1 MPLKPR
7 LKPREAEPEHPAV
20 DPWNVLLDEFEAQVR
35 LLLDNGL
42 APQLRTRLDRLLPL
56 GTAAATTVAKP
67 SKADLDPMVLSV
79 VLVTCRQM
87 ERLKLTAD
95 QHQAIGRLKAW
106 LLVQLRSD
114 ENLTITER
122 TAA

>member
-7 LKPREAEPEHPAV
+7 PKPREAEPEHPAV

-42 APQLRTRLDRLLPL
+42 APQLCTRLDRLMPV
-56 GTAAATTVAKP
+56 GIAVEPRPAA
-67 SKADLDPMVLSV
+67 KADLDPMVLSV

-95 QHQAIGRLKAW
+95 QHAAIAELKAW
-106 LLVQLRSD
+106 LLGQMPPVKR
-114 ENLTITER
+114 
-122 TAA
+122 AAA